1 MEDPRA
7 LLQRYNI
14 APRKSLGQNFL
25 VATSAP
31 SRIAEQA
38 DLTAVDTVLEIG
50 AGVGTLT
57 SALAARAGRVVAVET
72 DPELVTVLSQE
83 FAEQKNVK
91 IVHGDILA
99 LSVPDL
105 LDMTPGSDARPRW
118 GTRRP
123 HYKVV
128 ANLPYYITAAVI
140 RHILEAPIRPAQL
153 VVTVQHEVA
162 KRITARPGDLS
173 VLAVGVQFYG
183 KPRICFRLGTR
194 RFLSGAQGQ
203 FGRCPRRSL
212 RRAAGYDARGRVRR
226 RALLHRGARGLRP
239 SAKAVAQ
246 HTERLP
252 APRFARG
259 RGGVRCGGHRL
270 ATPRPDPHAGGVGH
284 RDPGVGAAD
293 EMT

>member
-7 LLQRYNI
+7 LLQRYNL

-38 DLTAVDTVLEIG
+38 NLTADDTVLEIG

-72 DPELVTVLSQE
+72 DPELVSVLAQE
-83 FAEQKNVK
+83 FAGQEHVE
-91 IVHGDILA
+91 IVHGDILE
-99 LSVPDL
+99 LSAPEL
-105 LDMTPGSDARPRW
+105 LDMTPGPDARPLW

-183 KPRICFRLGTR
+183 APRICFRLGRGAFYPAPKVNSAVVRVDLHDEPPVSMPEGELDVARFFTIVRAGFAHR
-194 RFLSGAQGQ
+194 RKQLHNTLSA
-203 FGRCPRRSL
+203 SL
-212 RRAAGYDARGRVRR
+212 HLDSHEVAAALDAAGIDSRR
-226 RALLHRGARGLRP
+226 RAQTLTLEEWAIATQAL
-239 SAKAVAQ
+239 
-246 HTERLP
+246 
-252 APRFARG
+252 APLMR
-259 RGGVRCGGHRL
+259 
-270 ATPRPDPHAGGVGH
+270 
-284 RDPGVGAAD
+284 
-293 EMT
+293 

>member
-38 DLTAVDTVLEIG
+38 DLTADDTVLEIG

-72 DPELVTVLSQE
+72 DPELASVLAQE
-83 FAEQKNVK
+83 FAGQDHVE
-91 IVHGDILA
+91 IVHGDILE
-99 LSVPDL
+99 LSAPEL
-105 LDMTPGSDARPRW
+105 LEMTPGPDARPLW
-118 GTRRP
+118 GTRCP

-173 VLAVGVQFYG
+173 LLAVGVQFYG
-183 KPRICFRLGTR
+183 KPRICFRLGRGAFYPAPKVNSAVVRVDLYDAPPVSIPEEKLDVERFFTVVRAGFAHR
-194 RFLSGAQGQ
+194 RKQLHNTLSA
-203 FGRCPRRSL
+203 SL
-212 RRAAGYDARGRVRR
+212 YLDSHEVAAALDAAGIDSRR
-226 RALLHRGARGLRP
+226 RAQTLTLEEWAIVTQAL
-239 SAKAVAQ
+239 
-246 HTERLP
+246 
-252 APRFARG
+252 APLMR
-259 RGGVRCGGHRL
+259 
-270 ATPRPDPHAGGVGH
+270 
-284 RDPGVGAAD
+284 
-293 EMT
+293 